1 MLLAVTETR
10 GKYCQF
16 TAQRRTPHWVSSREL
31 KWSCTRRDFTHQQ
44 QLLFRAYRLLQLH
57 LLEPRQALLV
67 HTLLALQVLE
77 MQLLLLP
84 DLLANLLAQAAQHS
98 LLLLDGIGG
107 LGHLGLHLLNLL
119 LCVDRTGQLQE
130 HGNIGRDWIDHTS
143 CRWALTGL
151 EDEAVRYATHTL
163 RTAEDDL
170 VIVLALGVVHALVV
184 LWVRCHDDRLR
195 VVARPPWETLPQLLG
210 QEGHEGVHHPQ
221 SIIKSCVQG
230 IKSALLLGFG
240 AVADDGFAVL
250 NPEPRSH
257 ASQRGRSVVL
267 RQVSKHELSSL
278 VDLVAEVAVAA
289 HDLHVEVDVAATSCV
304 VDEGE
309 SEGIGTALVNAVWEC
324 LLLPLGCALDLFGG
338 EVTNLQ
344 LVVKG
349 TLPVIFKP
357 NMIILATQKK
367 RISQPVSNTEVGYS
381 FSRSLVLLGQP
392 RVEKGHRP
400 DENHVIELWA
410 VLHLHVEC
418 RYLVTPPELAGQTP
432 IVNVLHPSSV
442 LPLRALRLDLDGAVG
457 HSVQCRLREWLHG
470 HPPLWL
476 QHWLNDIFALRAQ
489 RDHHLVVGLANEK
502 PKLLEF
508 SDNGVPDIKA
518 LLTFERTGIGVHGA
532 VVVEDVDELKVVF
545 LTTLEVIEVMCGCDL
560 DRTSTEVLLDSVV
573 AKDGKKALSKRMSH
587 VLTQEM
593 LHGLGTSSGNFD
605 GLFSAVDRVLEV
617 PDATK
622 LDLLVIAWYVG
633 KCGSETRT
641 PVDESVRAVDEAF
654 IVQLHKCLTDSC
666 GKVLVHGEGLPRPI
680 HRTTQPPQ
688 YLVDLDVVLLFPFP
702 DSVYELLA
710 AQVVPRQSV
719 SPVVEHVLD
728 DALRRD
734 TCMIAT
740 RHVQHGQTFH
750 TIPPDQSILQARC
763 ESMSNVE
770 STRDVRRRDGYHERA
785 RLLDIA
791 VLRELGVMET
801 LLLPPIVPCTL
812 DNRRDFTLSLLLL
825 LAILVATIL
834 TRRIHAFRILLTGS
848 GGECRDRP
856 QSTSSQRKRRQMYRL
871 VSVHEMI
878 TEIPLLRCWTR
889 QTLPPN
895 TETSKVRMAAVGQN
909 ISRLRHPRLRLGRRR
924 ELRVPGTPVLEPPP
938 IEGHN
943 KSARLLMPTR

>member
-1 MLLAVTETR
+1 
-10 GKYCQF
+10 
-16 TAQRRTPHWVSSREL
+16 
-31 KWSCTRRDFTHQQ
+31 
-44 QLLFRAYRLLQLH
+44 
-57 LLEPRQALLV
+57 
-67 HTLLALQVLE
+67 
-77 MQLLLLP
+77 
-84 DLLANLLAQAAQHS
+84 
-98 LLLLDGIGG
+98 
-107 LGHLGLHLLNLL
+107 
-119 LCVDRTGQLQE
+119 
-130 HGNIGRDWIDHTS
+130 
-143 CRWALTGL
+143 
-151 EDEAVRYATHTL
+151 
-163 RTAEDDL
+163 
-170 VIVLALGVVHALVV
+170 
-184 LWVRCHDDRLR
+184 
-195 VVARPPWETLPQLLG
+195 
-210 QEGHEGVHHPQ
+210 
-221 SIIKSCVQG
+221 
-230 IKSALLLGFG
+230 
-240 AVADDGFAVL
+240 
-250 NPEPRSH
+250 
-257 ASQRGRSVVL
+257 
-267 RQVSKHELSSL
+267 
-278 VDLVAEVAVAA
+278 
-289 HDLHVEVDVAATSCV
+289 
-304 VDEGE
+304 
-309 SEGIGTALVNAVWEC
+309 
-324 LLLPLGCALDLFGG
+324 
-338 EVTNLQ
+338 
-344 LVVKG
+344 
-349 TLPVIFKP
+349 
-357 NMIILATQKK
+357 MIILATQKK

-545 LTTLEVIEVMCGCDL
+545 LTTLESFSTVSSPKMGRRRLVNGCL
-560 DRTSTEVLLDSVV
+560 TCLPRRCLYRSS
-573 AKDGKKALSKRMSH
+573 DG
-587 VLTQEM
+587 
-593 LHGLGTSSGNFD
+593 GNFD